1 MTPFIKSQKKLP
13 FVSDERKVSSSEA
26 NFYNQERK
34 IKKEKKILKNQG
46 INFSLLPLHT
56 QA

>member
-1 MTPFIKSQKKLP
+1 LP